1 MALLVLRG
9 AVQAA
14 ALPMA
19 ALRARAALAVCS
31 TESRLFNVTLAFSP
45 THSP

>member
-1 MALLVLRG
+1 MVLLELRG

-19 ALRARAALAVCS
+19 ALRARAALAVCTQQRADFS
-31 TESRLFNVTLAFSP
+31 TYVDTSI
-45 THSP
+45 

>member
-1 MALLVLRG
+1 MVLLELRG

-19 ALRARAALAVCS
+19 ALRTRAADVLMLHIQKYDAS
-31 TESRLFNVTLAFSP
+31 FY
-45 THSP
+45 